1 MTFRALYV
9 VCLPT
14 QRLTERESTSRL
26 QDYPGLV
33 LSTLKHFSSLNV
45 AQRLTNMPN
54 TRANTPNTP
63 DKAKKRKPIKKKG
76 RPPAAA
82 AAHSS
87 LQRSTPTSPEL

>member
-1 MTFRALYV
+1 
-9 VCLPT
+9 
-14 QRLTERESTSRL
+14 
-26 QDYPGLV
+26 
-33 LSTLKHFSSLNV
+33 
-45 AQRLTNMPN
+45 MPN